1 MRMHAIL
8 DKALAATAELWPR
21 LVAIFAWI
29 AQAAAILDNPLE
41 QSGAIVRAQY
51 QGLLERLSAH
61 LSTPAG
67 EAIGAW
73 ASHFLKI
80 TRSYWPGLFHCYDVA
95 DLPRTDNDLEHL
107 FGRLRHQER
116 RITGRKV
123 ATPALVVRGSVRVL
137 SALLSWL
144 QPPSPAQLG
153 QVDPV
158 AWREERRQ
166 LDKLRQARVLQL
178 RFRQHPE
185 PYLAALEE
193 RLVKLSLPP

>member
-21 LVAIFAWI
+21 LAAIFAWI
-29 AQAAAILDNPLE
+29 AQAAAILDNPL
-41 QSGAIVRAQY
+41 QPSGAIVRAQY
-51 QGLLERLSAH
+51 QDLLERLAAH

-67 EAIGAW
+67 EPIRAW

-80 TRSYWPGLFHCYDVA
+80 TRNYWPGLFHCYDIA
-95 DLPRTDNDLEHL
+95 GLPRTDNDLEHL

-123 ATPALVVRGSVRVL
+123 ATPSLVVRGSVRVL
-137 SALLSWL
+137 SALLTWL
-144 QPPSPAQLG
+144 QPPSPVQLG
-153 QVDPV
+153 QVDP
-158 AWREERRQ
+158 ALWREERRQ
-166 LDKLRQARVLQL
+166 LDTLRQARVLQR

-193 RLVKLSLPP
+193 RLVKLNLPP